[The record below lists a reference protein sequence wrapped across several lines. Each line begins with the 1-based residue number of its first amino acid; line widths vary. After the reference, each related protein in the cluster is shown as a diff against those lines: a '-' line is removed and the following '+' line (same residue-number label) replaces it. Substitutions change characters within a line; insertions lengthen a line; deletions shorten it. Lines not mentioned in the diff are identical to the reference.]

1 MQVGLALP
9 TMADGWTRSTFV
21 DWCRIA
27 DDGPFSS
34 LSSGERITFHNPE
47 VLTTLAA
54 SAALTERVRI
64 ITNVVVTPWHATTL
78 LAKQLATIDVISNGR
93 LDVGVGVGARG
104 QDYESLDAPMSHRH
118 QRLDDQVAEL
128 RRLWSGEP
136 AVPGA
141 PPLGPGPVQSGGPP
155 LYAGALGPKSAA
167 RASRWA
173 VGVSGFSLNLDVEEL
188 NGAAAMAEEAWR
200 ASGRPDRPRLLT
212 ACFYAL
218 GPDSAGTLERFTSA
232 YFTIFGAGLAASM
245 AELACLSNE
254 TALREALE
262 RVAAET
268 PIDEVILVPAAVA
281 PALADRTA
289 QLVADLGRVA
299 DPPG

>member
-1 MQVGLALP
+1 VQVGLALP
-9 TMADGWTRSTFV
+9 TMADGWTRSTFL

-34 LSSGERITFHNPE
+34 VSTGERITFHNPE

-64 ITNVVVTPWHATTL
+64 MTNVVVTPWHATTL
-78 LAKQLATIDVISNGR
+78 LAKQLATIDVISGGR

-104 QDYESLDAPMSHRH
+104 QDYEAVEAPMTHRH

-136 AVPGA
+136 ALPGA
-141 PPLGPGPVQSGGPP
+141 PPLGPRPVQTGGPP

-167 RASRWA
+167 RAARWA
-173 VGVSGFSLNLDVEEL
+173 VGVSGFSLNLDVDEL
-188 NGAAAMAEEAWR
+188 NGAAEMAEEAWR
-200 ASGRPDRPRLLT
+200 ACGRRDRPRLLT

-218 GPDSAGTLERFTSA
+218 GPDSAGILERFTSA
-232 YFTIFGAGLAASM
+232 YFTVFGSGVAASM
-245 AELACLSNE
+245 GKLASLSDE
-254 TALREALE
+254 AALREALG

-281 PALADRTA
+281 PALAERAA
-289 QLVADLGRVA
+289 QVVADLDRGAHR
-299 DPPG
+299 PG